1 MALVISKKILVSNAF
16 FAKQKKELKYE
27 EIDKFR
33 KILYKTIAKD
43 FKFVLFTDEDADDL
57 CIDVDGKIFIKR
69 SDGVLNLNTISDKDI
84 NEINSPYPKDVQKL
98 FAIARSEFKET
109 R

>member
-33 KILYKTIAKD
+33 KILYKTIAKV
-43 FKFVLFTDEDADDL
+43 FKFVLWL
-57 CIDVDGKIFIKR
+57 MR
-69 SDGVLNLNTISDKDI
+69 LL
-84 NEINSPYPKDVQKL
+84 KL
-98 FAIARSEFKET
+98 RNILILD
-109 R
+109 